1 MGSGTMESIVVIAE
15 HAADH
20 IKPVTYE
27 LIAFG
32 RKLQR
37 LKSQTLEVIILGS
50 EVTHLARKIADIS
63 GLDVTAIE
71 NPEAASYNGELYSKT
86 LSVHLHDHLPA
97 YVCVAHTSQGLDFAP
112 SLAVKLNAACITGIE
127 DVVEL
132 EGGPCFARPL
142 YGGKITAHVRANS
155 QTAILTVQA
164 GIFHFKK
171 DDAKTAGTV
180 ATKSVQYKLRQSR
193 TLGIK
198 QIESDTAG
206 LTKARVIVAVG
217 QGIGDK
223 DNLDIIY
230 KLASLFSKSA
240 VAGSRIVCDLNWL
253 AYRCQVGVTGATV
266 SPRLYIA
273 CGISGAIQHVMGMRG
288 SEFVVAINRD
298 PTAAIFQVADV
309 CVVEDLFKFV
319 PTFIETC
326 RKEKDNSGGEICQ
339 L

>member
-1 MGSGTMESIVVIAE
+1 MESIVVIAE
-15 HAADH
+15 HAAGH

-32 RKLQR
+32 KKLQQR
-37 LKSQTLEVIILGS
+37 KSQTLEVIILGN

-71 NPEAASYNGELYSKT
+71 NSEAASYNGELYIEV
-86 LSVHLHDHLPA
+86 LSVHLHDHQPA
-97 YVCVAHTSQGLDFAP
+97 YVCIAHTSQGLDFAP

-132 EGGPCFARPL
+132 EGGSCFARPL
-142 YGGKITAHVRANS
+142 YGGKIVARVRPNS
-155 QTAILTVQA
+155 QTSILTIQT
-164 GIFHFKK
+164 GIFNLEK
-171 DDAKTAGTV
+171 DDAQTAGTV
-180 ATKSVQYKLRQSR
+180 AIKSAQYKPRRSR
-193 TLGIK
+193 SLGIK
-198 QIESDTAG
+198 HIESDTTG
-206 LTKARVIVAVG
+206 LTEASVIVAVG

-223 DNLDIIY
+223 CQLDIIY

-253 AYRCQVGVTGATV
+253 EYRCQVGVTGATV

-298 PTAAIFQVADV
+298 PNAAIFQVADV
-309 CVVEDLFKFV
+309 CVVEDLITFI
-319 PTFIETC
+319 PTFMETY
-326 RKEKDNSGGEICQ
+326 RKAKDNI
-339 L
+339 